1 MRVDLVRGNLVV
13 MGVKVPS
20 ELLDV
25 VPKELQLQQQLRDG
39 NEFHITI
46 AIKRELTAGAD
57 RFVGTIVDDL
67 IVLGLGKIG
76 GGENDVYFLVVFS
89 HLLSRIRASVAPSL
103 PEKDFHVTLGFKTAD
118 VHGVDKGPRTLMRSG
133 LQGDVGQF
141 IQASFNVLRQARTLE
156 VALTILQCLGSTGP
170 KRRARLLDLIC
181 AMELEQ
187 GNYNSALSHAFELAE
202 IDECK
207 GMIRKCQAL
216 DKLGLALEA
225 NFAGLRALSLAEP
238 HSAVECVAV
247 KLLGGLDCPVDSR
260 CVLSSDGPL
269 PANSPWATLDGSAA
283 ALAERIHSVFGAQGQ
298 HWEYAPLASTT
309 RRMVWENN
317 GRFELPRFFSWVVPQ
332 RLCGMST
339 PRNAR
344 DVEAVCLALDV
355 GLVVSLTVESPLPE
369 EWFAKV
375 DCHHAFLPCDNYHP
389 PSLAQVD
396 EFIALAFCAMGKRRA
411 VLVHCGGG
419 KGRAGTMLACWLVR
433 MGGCCDEP
441 SSLFAGMPVCMACSH
456 SPGKFQGFCPH
467 EGCLYSRE
475 CMSVLACNPSS
486 SDDDGHAMLSPGEA
500 IDWIRRWRPGSIET
514 REQELFV
521 HEYANELWKRV
532 SRPVCVAPHALS
544 VAPTTAFD
552 ASPKW
557 SNSSTE
563 LAVEVKGKPKA
574 HGLVVLMGFP
584 GSGKS
589 TLAKLLLAQRK
600 IDMVISGDELGGKQ
614 AVEQAVGGAVKS
626 YDRVLVD
633 RCHID
638 RTTREGLLALAF
650 DPTNAICVFLDL
662 DVDECKLRAS
672 SRLDH
677 PVIPYGGGARE
688 VDFFAKRLELP
699 TCAEGFAKVYH
710 VRSKRAWNELLRVEW
725 GIVIAAATPALPVAE
740 EAQPTGRLPGFFKF
754 PRTPHL
760 CKMGET
766 SVTRDDLQVSPS
778 GGGADY
784 FALAAKRGW
793 EVTVEEKV
801 DGANL
806 GISVCPTT
814 FRLLAQNRSH
824 YVTPGEHPQFSPLGE
839 FLSRAGIE
847 LRALLDECEQRF
859 PGNQT
864 PILFGEWMVATHSI
878 AYDDLPDYFVAFD
891 LLLGNGRF
899 ASRRLFRE
907 LMEAFAPSIPQVP
920 EVRPAALTLPAL
932 QLYVQTGG
940 SQFRKNRGQ
949 LEGVYIR
956 LDQGDF
962 LHERSKIVRQDFIA
976 GNEHWTKHSIQ
987 RNVRRF

>member
-1 MRVDLVRGNLVV
+1 MQVDLVRGNLSVV
-13 MGVKVPS
+13 GVQVPS
-20 ELLDV
+20 ELLEL
-25 VPKELQLQQQLRDG
+25 VPKEFQLQQQRRDG

-46 AIKRELTAGAD
+46 AIKRELAAD
-57 RFVGTIVDDL
+57 AAVGRFVGTEVDDL
-67 IVLGLGKIG
+67 VVLGLGKV
-76 GGENDVYFLVVFS
+76 GEVYFLVVFS

-103 PEKDFHVTLGFKTAD
+103 PAKDFHVTLGFKTAD
-118 VHGVDKGPRTLMRSG
+118 VHGVNKGPRTLIRSE
-133 LQGDVGQF
+133 LRGDVGQF
-141 IQASFNVLRQARTLE
+141 IQASFKAVRHAGALE
-156 VALTILQCLGSTGP
+156 VALGMLQCLEGP

-187 GNYNSALSHAFELAE
+187 GEYNSALSHACALVDL
-202 IDECK
+202 DEGK
-207 GMIRKCQAL
+207 GLVRKCQAL
-216 DKLGLALEA
+216 GRLGLALEA

-238 HSAVECVAV
+238 HSAVERAAV

-269 PANSPWATLDGSAA
+269 PAGSPWTTSA

-309 RRMVWENN
+309 RRMVWQSN

-344 DVEAVCLALDV
+344 DVEAVCAALNV
-355 GLVVSLTVESPLPE
+355 GLVVSLTIESPLPE
-369 EWFAKV
+369 EWFANV
-375 DCHHAFLPCDNYHP
+375 DCHHAFLPCDNYQP
-389 PSLAQVD
+389 PSLAQAD
-396 EFIALAFCAMGKRRA
+396 EFVALAFCAMGKRRA

-433 MGGCCDEP
+433 MGGCCADVLP
-441 SSLFAGMPVCMACSH
+441 LFAGTPVCVACSS

-486 SDDDGHAMLSPGEA
+486 GENEDGNAMLSPGEA

-521 HEYANELWKRV
+521 HEYANELWKRT
-532 SRPVCVAPHALS
+532 SRPVRVAPRSLP

-557 SNSSTE
+557 SSSPAE
-563 LAVEVKGKPKA
+563 LAVEARGGKPKA

-589 TLAKLLLAQRK
+589 VLAKLLLAQRK
-600 IDMVISGDELGGKQ
+600 IDLVISGDELGGKQ

-638 RTTREGLLALAF
+638 RATREGLLALAF
-650 DPTNAICVFLDL
+650 DPPNAICVFLDL
-662 DVDECKLRAS
+662 DADECKLRAS

-699 TCAEGFAKVYH
+699 TCAEGFAKVYR
-710 VRSKRAWNELLRVEW
+710 VRSKRAWEELLRVEW
-725 GIVIAAATPALPVAE
+725 GIVVAAKPALPIANE
-740 EAQPTGRLPGFFKF
+740 PTERLPGFFKF

-760 CKMGET
+760 CKMGES
-766 SVTRDDLQVSPS
+766 SVTRDDLQVSPIS
-778 GGGADY
+778 GVDY
-784 FALAAKRGW
+784 FALAAKRGC

-814 FRLLAQNRSH
+814 LCLLAQNRSH

-839 FLSRAGIE
+839 FLARAGVE
-847 LRALLDECEQRF
+847 LRALLDECERRF
-859 PGNQT
+859 PGSQT

-907 LMEAFAPSIPQVP
+907 LVGAFAPSIPQVP
-920 EVRPAALTLPAL
+920 EVRPVALTLPAL
-932 QLYVQTGG
+932 QLYVQAGG
-940 SQFRKNRGQ
+940 SQFRKDRGQ

-962 LHERSKIVRQDFIA
+962 LHDRSKIVRQDFIA
-976 GNEHWTKHSIQ
+976 GNEHWTKHAIQ
-987 RNVRRF
+987 RNSRRF